1 MATGRSA
8 ESAGAMGTLPFEVVK
23 DSTAIDIRST
33 HTQEIVVALCGPIGS
48 PLHDVAVLLE
58 TLMKQEFAYDCR
70 VIRLSKL
77 IEEHTAPVTATD
89 SFDRV
94 KQLIKSGND
103 LRKRC
108 GASILADLAIRQI
121 AAAREQSK
129 KGNAYQSQRVC
140 HIIDSVKNQEELD
153 TLRVVYRDMLYCIGV
168 FSPLGVRVQRL
179 QDEMSLPHVYE
190 LVDQDSGEE
199 IVHGQTV
206 RDTFPKAD
214 YFLRSDGDKRS
225 LQKRLERLLD
235 LVFGT
240 ALVTPSLD
248 ETAMY
253 HAASASRNSACLS
266 RQVGAAITDTS
277 GKILGLGWNDV
288 PQFGGGLYRE
298 PGGMDG
304 RCGHWQAKC
313 HNGEE
318 KDIITNQ
325 IVETLLKNGL
335 LKPEDATKAAELVG
349 HTSISRL
356 IEFSR
361 AVHAELHAIISA
373 AQSAGRQMIGG
384 TLYCTTYPC
393 HACARHIVAAGLTA
407 VRYIEPYR
415 KSLALKLHSDA
426 LSESEGEESKVRI
439 LPYDGVAPARYL
451 ELFDISFGRPRKVGC
466 DAVQRARR
474 EARPKCEV
482 TLESIP
488 ALEGLVV
495 QRLSDRRILAT

>member
-8 ESAGAMGTLPFEVVK
+8 EGAGATGTLPFEVVK
-23 DSTAIDIRST
+23 EGTAVDIRST
-33 HTQEIVVALCGPIGS
+33 HTQEIVFALCGPIGS
-48 PLHDVAVLLE
+48 PLHDVAALLAD
-58 TLMKQEFAYDCR
+58 LMRQEFAYTCK
-70 VIRLSKL
+70 VIRLSDL
-77 IEEHTAPVTATD
+77 IQECTTKVTAAGA
-89 SFDRV
+89 FERV

-103 LRKRC
+103 LRQKH
-108 GASILADLAIRQI
+108 GASILADLAIREI
-121 AAAREQSK
+121 ASSRELTK
-129 KGNAYQSQRVC
+129 EGGAYKSQRVC
-140 HIIDSVKNQEELD
+140 HIIDSVKNQEELE

-168 FSPLGVRVQRL
+168 FAPLDVRVQQL
-179 QDEMSLPHVYE
+179 QNQMSLPQVYE

-199 IVHGQTV
+199 MLHGQTV

-214 YFLRSDGDKRS
+214 YFLRSDGDRRS
-225 LQKRLERLLD
+225 LQRRLDRLLD

-240 ALVTPSLD
+240 SVVTPSAD

-266 RQVGAAITDTS
+266 RQVGAAITDIT
-277 GKILGLGWNDV
+277 GKILGIGWNDV
-288 PQFGGGLYRE
+288 PQSGGGLYRGSPE
-298 PGGMDG
+298 MDG
-304 RCGHWQAKC
+304 RCAHWHAKC

-318 KDIITNQ
+318 KDALTKQ
-325 IVETLLKNGL
+325 IVDALVKDEL
-335 LKPEDATKAAELVG
+335 LKPEDAARATKVVAGTSVG
-349 HTSISRL
+349 RL

-373 AQSAGRQMIGG
+373 AQSAGHQMLGG

-426 LSESEGEESKVRI
+426 LTENEGEGSKVRI

-451 ELFDISFGRPRKVGC
+451 ELFDISFGSRKNGC
-466 DAVQRARR
+466 DAAQRARR
-474 EARPKCEV
+474 DARPKCEV

-495 QRLSDRRILAT
+495 SRLKVQKVLAT